1 MEPIVTY
8 KERCRRCYSCV
19 RICPVKAIKVDQSF
33 AQIMYDRC
41 IGCGNCLNCPQNAKV
56 VVDRMVRTQE
66 LLASGAPVVAVL
78 GCSFPAFF
86 HALQPGQLVAAL
98 KSLGFCEVHEGAY
111 GASMI
116 ANGYRKALQTG
127 DRPLISSHCPAV
139 VDLVERHYPI
149 LAPNIIPVVSPMIAM
164 GRFIK
169 SVLGERAKVVYVST
183 CVAAKFEKQ
192 AEASGAIDVVLTCHE
207 LDKLLKNR
215 GITPSNMTE
224 MPFDGLDP
232 GSGRLFALAGGPL
245 KVFGIE
251 PDFLDT
257 EIISAEGEDHIIG
270 IIRDLAAGRISPSFV
285 DLRFCDGGCV
295 DGPSRDRELNHFF
308 KRKLIARHN
317 ICNLPYETAPHY
329 SSTPL
334 IPDLSRSYS
343 DKSRKLD
350 SPGKDDIKRI
360 LHSTNKFTLGDEL
373 NCRACGYNSCREH
386 AVAVFQ
392 GLADIV
398 MCLPHN
404 MQLIEEDRGR
414 LMQKYELVRRELDRQ
429 SGDDLIIGNDQGI
442 QEVMELIRQ
451 VGPTPTT
458 VLIRGETGTG
468 KELTAR
474 AIYRLS
480 LRNDK
485 PLMTVNCTTIT
496 DSLLESELFGH
507 KKGSFTG
514 AITDKKGLFEAA
526 NGGTIF
532 LDEIGDITPKLQAE
546 LLRVLDLGEVR
557 PVGGVNSKKVD
568 VRLIAATNKDLEQGV
583 REGWFRD
590 DLYYRL
596 NVFCLSLIHI

>member
-19 RICPVKAIKVDQSF
+19 RSCPVKAIKVDGGF

-41 IGCGNCLNCPQNAKV
+41 IGCGNCLSCPQNAKV

-66 LLASGAPVVAVL
+66 MLASGAPVVAVL

-86 HALQPGQLVAAL
+86 HALMPGQLVAAL

-111 GASMI
+111 GARMI
-116 ANGYRKALQTG
+116 ADSYRSALQAG
-127 DRPLISSHCPAV
+127 GKPLISSHCPAV
-139 VDLVERHYPI
+139 VDLIERHYPK
-149 LAPNIIPVVSPMIAM
+149 LVPNIIPVVSPMIAM

-169 SVLGERAKVVYVST
+169 NVLGENTRVVYLSS

-192 AEASGAIDVVLTCHE
+192 SEVSGAIDVVLTYRE
-207 LDKLLKNR
+207 IDKLLKNR
-215 GITPSNMTE
+215 GITPSHMSE

-232 GSGRLFALAGGPL
+232 GFGRLFTLAGGTL

-257 EIISAEGEDHIIG
+257 ETISAEGEEYTIG
-270 IIRDLAAGRISPSFV
+270 IIRDLAANRITPSFV
-285 DLRFCDGGCV
+285 DLRFCVGGCV
-295 DGPSRDRELNHFF
+295 DGPARDKELNHFY
-308 KRKLIARHN
+308 KRKLIVCHN
-317 ICNLPYETAPHY
+317 SSNLPYETAAHY
-329 SSTPL
+329 TSTSL
-334 IPDLSRSYS
+334 MPDLKRSFS
-343 DKSRKLD
+343 DKSLKLAT
-350 SPGKDDIKRI
+350 PEKDDIKNI
-360 LHSTNKFTLGDEL
+360 LHTTNKFTLGDEL
-373 NCRACGYNSCREH
+373 NCKACGYNSCREH

-392 GLADIV
+392 GLADIE

-414 LMQKYELVRRELDRQ
+414 LMQKYEMVRRELDRQ
-429 SGDDLIIGNDQGI
+429 AGDNLIIGNDPGI
-442 QEVMELIRQ
+442 KEVMELIRQ

-474 AIYRLS
+474 AIHHQS

-485 PLMTVNCTTIT
+485 PLGPSHHHYGLTAGKRAVC
-496 DSLLESELFGH
+496 H

-514 AITDKKGLFEAA
+514 ARTDERTFEAA
-526 NGGTIF
+526 NAVQF
-532 LDEIGDITPKLQAE
+532 LMKW
-546 LLRVLDLGEVR
+546 R
-557 PVGGVNSKKVD
+557 
-568 VRLIAATNKDLEQGV
+568 
-583 REGWFRD
+583 
-590 DLYYRL
+590 
-596 NVFCLSLIHI
+596 